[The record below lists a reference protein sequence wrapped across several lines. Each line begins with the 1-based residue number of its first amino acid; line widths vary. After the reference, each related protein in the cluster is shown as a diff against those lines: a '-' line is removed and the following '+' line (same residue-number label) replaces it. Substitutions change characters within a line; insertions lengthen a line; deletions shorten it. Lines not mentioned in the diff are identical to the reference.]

1 VVPASVIGVDFDL
14 AISVGTLELACLTQ
28 GHRRPRCRRVVEYRP
43 AADVI
48 TDAIATA
55 DVRLVVDDER
65 LPARWP

>member
-1 VVPASVIGVDFDL
+1 VP
-14 AISVGTLELACLTQ
+14 
-28 GHRRPRCRRVVEYRP
+28 RRVVEYRP